1 MVLDTISILIA
12 LGVLCCSFSIA
23 MLLIWRFFAPGLPLL
38 LWGCGMGCYGVG
50 TFLASLR
57 DRIPHF
63 LSIVVGNLLVM
74 GCYCL
79 VWWGICLYRG
89 EEPFRRTMA
98 ASLLLLTATYSWFT
112 YFDPD
117 IAHRIVALRSF
128 IVFCLGGAIV
138 SLLKTGHEKLTHME
152 KAAIAALLTD
162 AALKLLITG
171 IQLSHMS
178 YSEPLQKNAISST
191 AAMLSLI
198 GVISWG
204 LAVILMT
211 LEKTVAGMRAAE
223 NASSSAKNLLETI
236 IDNIPSLIY
245 LKDLQGRLLACNAA
259 LADLFGVPRN
269 QIINKTSHDLF
280 PANLA
285 GKQHAD
291 DTNVLQSGKILVT
304 DEVLELADGRHIFET
319 TKLAVRNHAGEI
331 SSLCGISTDITERR
345 QAEAAFRE
353 SQQLFNT
360 VANTSPALV
369 WMSGLDMGCTWFN
382 ETWLNFTG
390 RSTAQ
395 EQGNG
400 WIEGIHHDDL
410 DHCLRTYIDSF
421 NARQPFTMQY
431 RLRRHDGEYRWIY
444 DQGQPRYD
452 ACGAFCGYIGSCLD
466 VTEQIEANEKL
477 KEKNSEI
484 EQFIY
489 TVSHDLRSPLVTVK
503 SFLGYLEQD
512 MNAADA
518 ERIVQDLGFIHAA
531 TDKMEL
537 LLNELLEMSRIGRH
551 ENPASAVTFRELA
564 QEALTTVAGQI
575 AEHNVAVR
583 VADVDLVLTGDRPR
597 LAQIWQN
604 LLDNAVKY
612 LGDQP
617 EPHIELGVEQQDG
630 ETVFFVRDNG
640 IGIAAEYRNRIFGI
654 FDKLDRSSSG
664 VGLGLAMVKKIVET
678 YNGRIWVDSD
688 GEGCGSCFRFTLPG
702 VLPPKGGS

>member
-1 MVLDTISILIA
+1 MLDTISILIA

-23 MLLIWRFFAPGLPLL
+23 MLLIWRFFAPGRPLL
-38 LWGCGMGCYGVG
+38 LWGYGMGCYGIG

-57 DRIPHF
+57 DRIPDF
-63 LSIVVGNLLVM
+63 FSILAGNLLVF

-89 EEPFRRTMA
+89 DKPFRRTMA
-98 ASLLLLTATYSWFT
+98 ASLLLLTATYTWFT
-112 YFDPD
+112 YIDHD

-128 IVFCLGGAIV
+128 IVFCLGGAIA
-138 SLLKTGHEKLTHME
+138 SLLKTGQEKLTHME

-162 AALKLLITG
+162 AVLKLLIVG
-171 IQLSHMS
+171 IQLLHIS
-178 YSEPLQKNAISST
+178 YSEPLRNNAISSA

-245 LKDLQGRLLACNAA
+245 LKDLQGRILACNLSVAN
-259 LADLFGVPRN
+259 LFGVSRE
-269 QIINKTSHDLF
+269 QIINKTSHDFF

-285 GKQHAD
+285 DKQHAD
-291 DTNVLQSGKILVT
+291 DKNVLQSGKMLVT
-304 DEVLELADGRHIFET
+304 DEVLELADGQHVFET

-345 QAEAAFRE
+345 QAETALKE
-353 SQQLFNT
+353 SQQLFTT

-390 RSTAQ
+390 RSVAQ

-400 WIEGIHHDDL
+400 WSVGVHHDDL
-410 DHCLRTYIDSF
+410 DRCLKIYIDSF
-421 NARQPFTMQY
+421 NARQPFAMQY

-452 ACGAFCGYIGSCLD
+452 ASGTFCGYIGSCLD
-466 VTEQIEANEKL
+466 VTDQIDANEKL

-489 TVSHDLRSPLVTVK
+489 TVSHDLRSPLVTVT

-512 MNAADA
+512 MNADDV
-518 ERIVQDLGFIHAA
+518 ERIDQDLNFIHAA
-531 TDKMEL
+531 ADKMEL
-537 LLNELLEMSRIGRH
+537 LLNELLEMSRIGRR
-551 ENPASAVTFRELA
+551 ENPATTVTFRELA

-575 AEHNVAVR
+575 AGHNVAVR

-617 EPHIELGVEQQDG
+617 EPHIELGVEQQGG

-640 IGIAAEYRNRIFGI
+640 IGIASEYRNRIFGI

-688 GEGCGSCFRFTLPG
+688 GEGCGSCFRFTLPEI
-702 VLPPKGGS
+702 LPPKGGS